1 MVDWIIFLI
10 FVSQSKTNI
19 MLKTISLQEYAKR
32 IGYIETKNL
41 TLEDIQEFAEEV
53 LDWTIWDYPI
63 EELDYVINEVHEG
76 NTNELV
82 YVETDFGLRIC
93 EL

>member
-1 MVDWIIFLI
+1 
-10 FVSQSKTNI
+10 

-32 IGYIETKNL
+32 IGYNTENITLKN
-41 TLEDIQEFAEEV
+41 IQEFAQED

-63 EELDYVINEVHEG
+63 EELDYVINEVHDG

>member
-1 MVDWIIFLI
+1 
-10 FVSQSKTNI
+10 
-19 MLKTISLQEYAKR
+19 MLETISLQEYAKR
-32 IGYIETKNL
+32 IGYTETKNL
-41 TLEDIQEFAEEV
+41 SLEDIQEFAEEI

-63 EELDYVINEVHEG
+63 EELDYVVNEVHEG
-76 NTNELV
+76 NTDELV

>member
-1 MVDWIIFLI
+1 
-10 FVSQSKTNI
+10 
-19 MLKTISLQEYAKR
+19 MLETISLQEYAKR
-32 IGYIETKNL
+32 IGYNTENITLKN
-41 TLEDIQEFAEEV
+41 IQEFAQED

>member
-1 MVDWIIFLI
+1 
-10 FVSQSKTNI
+10 
-19 MLKTISLQEYAKR
+19 MLETISLQEYAKR
-32 IGYIETKNL
+32 VGYNETENL
-41 TLEDIQEFAEEV
+41 TLEDIQEFAEEI

-63 EELDYVINEVHEG
+63 EELDYVVNEVHEG
-76 NTNELV
+76 NTDELV

>member
-1 MVDWIIFLI
+1 
-10 FVSQSKTNI
+10 
-19 MLKTISLQEYAKR
+19 MLETISLQEYAKR
-32 IGYIETKNL
+32 IGYEVTPKL
-41 TLEDIQEFAEEV
+41 TLEVIQEFAQEK

-63 EELDYVINEVHEG
+63 EELEYVINEVHEG

-93 EL
+93 EI

>member
-1 MVDWIIFLI
+1 
-10 FVSQSKTNI
+10 
-19 MLKTISLQEYAKR
+19 MLETISLQEYAKR
-32 IGYIETKNL
+32 IGYNTENITLKN
-41 TLEDIQEFAEEV
+41 IQEFAQED

-63 EELDYVINEVHEG
+63 EELDYVINEVHDG

>member
-1 MVDWIIFLI
+1 LVDWIIFLI